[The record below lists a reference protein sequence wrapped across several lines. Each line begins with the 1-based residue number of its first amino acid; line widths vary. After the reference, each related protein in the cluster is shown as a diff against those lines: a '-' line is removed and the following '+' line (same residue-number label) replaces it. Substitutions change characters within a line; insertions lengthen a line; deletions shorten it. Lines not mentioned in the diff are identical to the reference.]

1 MLKDRKSR
9 WGNYE
14 PQKISELCRVTDL
27 TELCAYEH
35 VLLGNHLAKQV
46 CDCYP
51 EVKKLKITVVTYL
64 DQHTR
69 QIQYVR
75 PGLSGPL
82 SWGKHPVRHNNSR
95 LWLQERRQM
104 RAKEE
109 WDLVIFFSLYPLLDD
124 EKKRIIKLKTRDEEI
139 IFASVFGPTNT
150 GTTNSFCAI
159 AIR

>member
-1 MLKDRKSR
+1 MISLSNGKSR

-14 PQKISELCRVTDL
+14 PRRVRELCRVTDL
-27 TELCAYEH
+27 AELCAYEQ
-35 VLLGNHLAKQV
+35 VLLGNHLARQV

-51 EVKKLKITVVTYL
+51 GVEKLRITVVTYV
-64 DQHTR
+64 DRHTK
-69 QIQYVR
+69 QVQYVR

-82 SWGKHPVRHNNSR
+82 SWGKHPVRHSNSR

-104 RAKEE
+104 RVKEK

-124 EKKRIIKLKTRDEEI
+124 EKKRIIKLKARDEEI
-139 IFASVFGPTNT
+139 VFTSVFGPTNT

-159 AIR
+159 R